1 MPSLK
6 SIAGWIFALVGSVL
20 LNVSLFGLMPGLIQR
35 GPVPEALE
43 EIRQVRVVQI
53 KSTPTPPKK
62 ELEKPRQVKREK
74 TKIHP
79 QSLKQRS
86 EIKSSLKP
94 ALNPTLKPQLVF
106 QLNPKLPKASM
117 DLVMPGLEHFSM
129 EGPIF
134 KAHYTMGEL
143 DSPLTPLVKIP
154 PIYPMLATRR
164 GIEGYV
170 TVEFLVTKKG
180 RVQQIR
186 IVDSRPEHVFDKS
199 VTNCVSQ
206 WKFKPGTLEGI
217 PVATLAQT
225 TIRFKLENQ

>member
-1 MPSLK
+1 L
-6 SIAGWIFALVGSVL
+6 GWVFALVCSVL
-20 LNVSLFGLMPGLIQR
+20 LNVSLFGLMPRLTQR
-35 GPVPEALE
+35 VPDSPCALE
-43 EIRQVRVVQI
+43 EISQVQVIRI
-53 KSTPTPPKK
+53 KRTAPPPKK
-62 ELEKPRQVKREK
+62 KPEKPRQVKPAK
-74 TKIHP
+74 TKVHP
-79 QSLKQRS
+79 KSRD
-86 EIKSSLKP
+86 IKSSLKP
-94 ALNPTLKPQLVF
+94 ILKPQLAF
-106 QLNPKLPKASM
+106 QLNPKLPSAPM

-129 EGPIF
+129 DFPIL

-154 PIYPMLATRR
+154 PIYPMVATRR

-180 RVQQIR
+180 LVQQIR

-206 WKFKPGTLEGI
+206 WKFKPGTIEGI

-225 TIRFKLENQ
+225 TIRFKLEKQ